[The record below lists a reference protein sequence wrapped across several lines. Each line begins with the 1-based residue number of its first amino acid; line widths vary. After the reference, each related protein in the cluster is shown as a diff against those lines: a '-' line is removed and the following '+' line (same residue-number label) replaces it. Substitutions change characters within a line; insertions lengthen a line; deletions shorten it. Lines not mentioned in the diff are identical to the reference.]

1 MGFCLILSGYQA
13 NQEGERAMNATWI
26 VTVFEVIDTT
36 METLNHHSH
45 VLTQVPDSEVLTV
58 AVVAAKYFQNHHE
71 RALAVLK
78 ALHYLSGPLS
88 PSRFNR
94 RLHALKDW
102 LLFLAETLGEVLTTG
117 EVFVIDSL
125 PVPVCRRVRA
135 RRCRKVRGRIYCG
148 YCAAKDE
155 KFFGW
160 RLHLICSPQ
169 GVPVRFTLLPAA
181 LHDLTPIH
189 ELMVSLPPDAR
200 VFGDKGYNSAQD
212 EGSILAEAQ
221 VRLIPVRRKNMQ
233 PHAWFVDELEL
244 REYRHT
250 IETVNSQA
258 EAMGIERLHA
268 RTNGGVDLK
277 VHASLIA
284 LQCWNAN

>member
-1 MGFCLILSGYQA
+1 
-13 NQEGERAMNATWI
+13 MNATWI
-26 VTVFEVIDTT
+26 VTVFEIIDMT
-36 METLNHHSH
+36 MERLDHHSH
-45 VLTQVPDSEVLTV
+45 VLTRVPDSEVLTV

-71 RALAVLK
+71 RALNVLQ

-88 PSRFNR
+88 TSRFNR
-94 RLHALKDW
+94 RLHALADW
-102 LLFLAETLGEVLTTG
+102 LAFISELLGEVLTTG

-125 PVPVCRRVRA
+125 PLPVCKRARA
-135 RRCRKVRGRIYCG
+135 RRCRKVRGRLYCG

-160 RLHLICSPQ
+160 RLHLICTPT
-169 GVPVRFTLLPAA
+169 GVPVRFRMLPGS

-189 ELMVSLPPDAR
+189 ELTAALPAGAR
-200 VFGDKGYNSAQD
+200 LFGDKGYNSAAD
-212 EGSILAEAQ
+212 EASILAETG

-233 PHAWFVDELEL
+233 PHGWFLDELEL

-258 EAMGIERLHA
+258 EAMGIERLRA
-268 RTNGGVDLK
+268 RTTAGFAVK
-277 VHASLIA
+277 VHASLVA

>member
-1 MGFCLILSGYQA
+1 
-13 NQEGERAMNATWI
+13 MNATWI

-36 METLNHHSH
+36 MERLDHHSH
-45 VLTQVPDSEVLTV
+45 SLTKVPDSEVLTV

-71 RALAVLK
+71 RALTVLQ
-78 ALHYLSGPLS
+78 ALHYLSGPLC

-94 RLHALKDW
+94 RLHALADW
-102 LLFLAETLGEVLTTG
+102 LAFLADTLGEVLTTG

-125 PVPVCRRVRA
+125 PVPVCRRARA
-135 RRCRKVRGRIYCG
+135 RRCRKVRGRVYCG

-160 RLHLICSPQ
+160 RLHLICTPA
-169 GVPVRFTLLPAA
+169 GVPVRFTMLPAA

-189 ELMVSLPPDAR
+189 ELTVSLPPGAR
-200 VFGDKGYNSAQD
+200 LFGDKGYNSAKD
-212 EGSILAEAQ
+212 EASILEETT

-233 PHAWFVDELEL
+233 PHGWFLDELEL

-258 EAMGIERLHA
+258 EAMGLERLHA
-268 RTNGGVDLK
+268 RTNAGFELK
-277 VHASLIA
+277 VHASLLA